1 MRLQTSL
8 IRWLLLLS
16 GNIALNTLGL
26 SSRYSSNKACEIKKK
41 KTSISSQFTSNGK
54 CMCQERERER
64 ERVAY
69 PRRLIEREIS
79 EDSRGISRR
88 LNHLVL
94 DQWLPLRLSH
104 HMPPLPVGLHN
115 LILPFPSARAELVV
129 GRNEG
134 TTTCN
139 LTHVYDTIMSLLFLF
154 LPSFLFF
161 FFLEIWG

>member
-1 MRLQTSL
+1 MS
-8 IRWLLLLS
+8 
-16 GNIALNTLGL
+16 
-26 SSRYSSNKACEIKKK
+26 
-41 KTSISSQFTSNGK
+41 
-54 CMCQERERER
+54 QERERER
-64 ERVAY
+64 FAY

-134 TTTCN
+134 TTSCN

-154 LPSFLFF
+154 LPGFLLLRLLSGNLGLAAKKGQYHQFIIF
-161 FFLEIWG
+161 TEREIKGDSENGEIKR